1 MADGTPTQ
9 QQFTEVFAKINATA
23 EEINNKLTLQNSTI
37 SETRDKIN
45 AINTI
50 LGTKRRELA
59 DQIEQTV
66 RDGNAKA
73 HAELTNTYA
82 QLQKLQERMTAIN
95 NTEGLNPVEI
105 KNMTTTLNIIEE
117 GIKNLGTGKE
127 WPPRDTSSMVAGV
140 PTISSIASGG
150 RKRKTKKRRK
160 RGGYTYKKSPTRK
173 LVTKSKRKH
182 KRRTPKRR

>member
-1 MADGTPTQ
+1 MVDGTPTQ
-9 QQFTEVFAKINATA
+9 QQFTEIFTKINSTA

-37 SETRDKIN
+37 SGTRDKIN
-45 AINTI
+45 AINVT
-50 LGTKRRELA
+50 LGTKRRELE
-59 DQIEQTV
+59 DQIKKTV

-95 NTEGLNPVEI
+95 NTEGLKPDEI

-127 WPPRDTSSMVAGV
+127 WPPKDTSSMVASM
-140 PTISSIASGG
+140 PGG
-150 RKRKTKKRRK
+150 RKRKTKRRRK
-160 RGGYTYKKSPTRK
+160 RGGYIYKKSPTRK
-173 LVTKSKRKH
+173 LITKSKRKH